1 MLTRHMELD
10 FSSIDMTNPFGISY
24 ISNSEDQVHQSMA
37 KPSKTR
43 RQSMAEKSEN
53 EKTNFDKRGFKI
65 DHYDYKSKID
75 QELKRMGL
83 KDADK
88 ATKKKLIQKIRN
100 RLSANRS
107 RLRAK
112 KEYDF
117 LKAENQILKSF
128 NGKIRHRIKSFKGQN
143 KSLKERILD
152 GKDLL
157 MKQFSQGTIRKSK
170 NIREFE
176 FLKSLFF
183 IILISLTVMTGQ
195 NVPTED
201 QTPSLFTQRE
211 MDTIHGHGFK
221 LNQMEMFLVK
231 RDFEQCDAFLLKQ
244 YLIEMSELV
253 ISNRNVFNKSFPEL
267 SEEISRNVYDV
278 YLHKKCMDGIDIG
291 SLDTV
296 YNQEKERMEE
306 VISILSQDILD
317 VMRE

>member
-10 FSSIDMTNPFGISY
+10 FSSIDMNNPFGISY
-24 ISNSEDQVHQSMA
+24 ITTPETEISQKTVKPVKNRKQSVLV
-37 KPSKTR
+37 
-43 RQSMAEKSEN
+43 KSEN

-65 DHYDYKSKID
+65 DHYDYKSKIE
-75 QELKRMGL
+75 QELKRMGV

-117 LKAENQILKSF
+117 LKAENQILRTF

-143 KSLKERILD
+143 KSLKDKILD
-152 GKDLL
+152 GKDLF
-157 MKQFSQGTIRKSK
+157 MKQFSQGANRKSK
-170 NIREFE
+170 NTKEFE

-183 IILISLTVMTGQ
+183 IILISLTVMAGQ
-195 NVPTED
+195 KITTEE
-201 QTPSLFTQRE
+201 PGSPLLTQRE
-211 MDTIHGHGFK
+211 VDVLNLHGFK

-231 RDFEQCDAFLLKQ
+231 KDFEECDAFLLKQ
-244 YLIEMSELV
+244 HLIEMSEV
-253 ISNRNVFNKSFPEL
+253 VKGNAKAFNKSFSEL
-267 SEEISRNVYDV
+267 YEEISRNVYDV
-278 YLHKKCMDGIDIG
+278 YLHKKCMDGMDVN

-296 YNQEKERMEE
+296 YNQEKEKMDE
-306 VISILSQDILD
+306 VLKILSLDIAASY
-317 VMRE
+317 